1 LTELFSEDLLSGQ
14 LVRLAAPRPDDKDA
28 MSRWTADAE
37 YHRLLDDSPTR
48 PRSADY
54 FAEAMKEAEK
64 DKEGERYRFGFR
76 VRTLAEDKLIG
87 LAVIHVFW
95 QHQNG
100 WLTIAIGETEFR
112 NRGYGKDAFRLLVAY
127 GFRELNLYK
136 LNLGVFSYNA
146 RARHVYEKCG
156 FVLEAT
162 QRAMLCRDGQ
172 HHDFHMMG
180 MIRPEWEALR
190 QLQQS
195 QPAIEQRG

>member
-1 LTELFSEDLLSGQ
+1 MTELFSEDLLTGQ
-14 LVRLAAPRPDDKDA
+14 LVRLAAPRADDKDA

-37 YHRLLDDSPTR
+37 YHRLLDDNPTR
-48 PRSADY
+48 PRSAEY

-87 LAVIHVFW
+87 LAVINVFW
-95 QHQNG
+95 QHQVG
-100 WLTIAIGETEFR
+100 WLTIAIGEADYR
-112 NRGYGKDAFRLLVAY
+112 NRGFGTDAFRLLVAY

-146 RARHVYEKCG
+146 RAHHVYEKFG
-156 FVLEAT
+156 FVLEGT

-172 HHDFHMMG
+172 RHDFIMMG
-180 MIRPEWEALR
+180 MLRSEWDALR
-190 QLQQS
+190 QS
-195 QPAIEQRG
+195 QAASEPRVQR